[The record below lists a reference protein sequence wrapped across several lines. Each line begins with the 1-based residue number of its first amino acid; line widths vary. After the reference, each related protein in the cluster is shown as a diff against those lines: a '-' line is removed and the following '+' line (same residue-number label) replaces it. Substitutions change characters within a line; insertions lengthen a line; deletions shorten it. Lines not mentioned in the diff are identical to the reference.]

1 MYVTMTCLRDA
12 LYKTINLSV
21 FTTVHTG
28 YRRRVWRRGIHFS
41 CGLHCG
47 FYQRAESFVDPL
59 RLDVKLLK
67 GRLTI
72 MVSCFWKPDE
82 EKLQRTEVT

>member
-1 MYVTMTCLRDA
+1 MYVKITCVRDA
-12 LYKTINLSV
+12 LCKTIHLSV

-28 YRRRVWRRGIHFS
+28 YKRRVWRRGIHFL
-41 CGLHCG
+41 CGLHGG
-47 FYQRAESFVDPL
+47 FYQGAESFVVPL
-59 RLDVKLLK
+59 HLDVKLRE

-72 MVSCFWKPDE
+72 MLSCFWKLDE

>member
-1 MYVTMTCLRDA
+1 MA
-12 LYKTINLSV
+12 E
-21 FTTVHTG
+21 
-28 YRRRVWRRGIHFS
+28 GIHFS

-47 FYQRAESFVDPL
+47 FYQRAVAFVDPL
-59 RLDVKLLK
+59 HLDVKLLK

-72 MVSCFWKPDE
+72 MLSCFWKLDE